1 MLKSIWST
9 WRHNKFLIRSNL
21 KTLNTLPV
29 FIKMLL
35 NLYILRKYSAL
46 NYSSII
52 HSLSSSRTLWR
63 MYLFTT
69 FFSCLRA
76 LDNLCNYRIT
86 IARKYLY
93 KKHIII
99 VHLQRKVTQSV
110 EIRFPSCRY
119 CYHSIVCN
127 FQKRIHS

>member
-1 MLKSIWST
+1 
-9 WRHNKFLIRSNL
+9 
-21 KTLNTLPV
+21 
-29 FIKMLL
+29 
-35 NLYILRKYSAL
+35 
-46 NYSSII
+46 
-52 HSLSSSRTLWR
+52 

-127 FQKRIHS
+127 FQQKIHFQIIPTGNHCQKDTKTL